1 VPFFKRNSA
10 LLRGSI
16 EKVVKPNVVFL
27 RQCGLGDCDIS
38 KFCLSA
44 PWMLNTNLDRVQ
56 AMVVCAEGL
65 GVPRGSRMFRYML
78 NAISF
83 VREENVAAKVEYLKK
98 TLRWSDAEVRIAVS
112 KAPTLLARSKDMLQC
127 RSAFF
132 FSEVGLEPTYIAHQ
146 PSLLSYSLEGRLKP
160 RYYVV
165 RFLKENGFVKHD
177 PSYCTV
183 VKLTEKEFVKKF
195 ICPHKETA
203 PHLSEDYAA
212 ACRGEVPANF
222 KFV

>member
-1 VPFFKRNSA
+1 
-10 LLRGSI
+10 
-16 EKVVKPNVVFL
+16 
-27 RQCGLGDCDIS
+27 
-38 KFCLSA
+38 
-44 PWMLNTNLDRVQ
+44 
-56 AMVVCAEGL
+56 MVVCAEGL
-65 GVPRGSRMFRYML
+65 GVHRGSRMFRYML

-98 TLRWSDAEVRIAVS
+98 TLRWSDAEVRIAVC

-195 ICPHKETA
+195 ICPHMEVA